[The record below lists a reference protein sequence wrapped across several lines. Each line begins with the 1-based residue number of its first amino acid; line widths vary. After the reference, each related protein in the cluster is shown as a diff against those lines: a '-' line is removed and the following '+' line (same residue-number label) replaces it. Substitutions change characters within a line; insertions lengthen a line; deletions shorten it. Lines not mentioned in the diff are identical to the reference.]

1 MSRKAAI
8 RCDCPIYCKFCGAKL
23 RRDYVGIFFLFSSL
37 PLWLSSSFAVVVL
50 LERAGKPMAYIFG
63 KHDFDALLTVML
75 KVLPCLI
82 PCLFCAVEIMPNGV
96 ARHEDSCP
104 AFLFKKWKDS
114 LESSAKGGKKR

>member
-37 PLWLSSSFAVVVL
+37 PLWLSSSFAV
-50 LERAGKPMAYIFG
+50 
-63 KHDFDALLTVML
+63 
-75 KVLPCLI
+75 
-82 PCLFCAVEIMPNGV
+82 EIMPNGV